1 MCNISLLFWKEIT
14 DLRIF
19 FFFSSAEMSE
29 TPAAWTGVTI
39 LRREKKKTQAP
50 SEETQTSQVTEV
62 LIKTKRENI
71 ITIRKTPTPLLPSS
85 AWCGRRLSRDRRFM
99 LIVMAF
105 HFGKECQNS
114 QRRLICKFS
123 SEYIQSFL
131 FCHVKYTLFPLL
143 PPPFPQIA
151 KRESWSIVK

>member
-1 MCNISLLFWKEIT
+1 MCNISLLFQKEIT
-14 DLRIF
+14 DLRV
-19 FFFSSAEMSE
+19 FFSSPQQRWVKHLLLEQVWQSS
-29 TPAAWTGVTI
+29 W
-39 LRREKKKTQAP
+39 KKKHSSP

-62 LIKTKRENI
+62 LIKTKRKNI

-85 AWCGRRLSRDRRFM
+85 AWHGRRLSRDRRFM

-114 QRRLICKFS
+114 QWRLICKFS

-131 FCHVKYTLFPLL
+131 FFMSNIPCSPCFLL
-143 PPPFPQIA
+143 HFH
-151 KRESWSIVK
+151 K